1 MQQLAVSHGMEVTLA
16 EGPCED
22 ASSSP
27 VAEIAHRKTV
37 CSDLGVPHPG
47 QQGPV
52 LL

>member
-1 MQQLAVSHGMEVTLA
+1 MQQLAVSHGIEATLA
-16 EGPCED
+16 EGQCEA
-22 ASSSP
+22 ASSFP

-52 LL
+52 LF